1 MMEMTLDLAI
11 FIFAAQFIGYI
22 VKGLAGFGNPLIANP
37 IMAMRID
44 NLQITPGVLPVDR
57 GRKNFCVYGEKS
69 SLIRSRYV

>member
-44 NLQITPGVLPVDR
+44 NLQITPGRWTCL
-57 GRKNFCVYGEKS
+57 
-69 SLIRSRYV
+69 